1 MISQETPLISVIM
14 GIYNCADTLPNAI
27 ESILNQT
34 CQDFELVLCNDG
46 STDET
51 LKIAQRYAAQ
61 FPEHIVLI
69 QNEKNMGLN
78 FTLNHCL
85 QIARGKYIARMDG
98 DDRSLPNRFQV
109 EATYLDEHP
118 EYAFVSAN
126 LEVFDN
132 DGVWGRTHFKT
143 EPQPRDLVK
152 GSPFSHSAC
161 MVRKSVFDEVGGYS
175 EGRWLMR
182 VEDKHLW
189 HKIYVAGYRGRN
201 LEDILYSYRDDRDGY
216 NKRKLRYRF
225 NNVYVDSLTIRAFH
239 LPLYYYIIAAKAI
252 VIGLLPYP
260 IYNRLHKWKMN
271 RTART
276 RSSDEGC
283 R

>member
-1 MISQETPLISVIM
+1 MKSQETPLISVIM
-14 GIYNCADTLPNAI
+14 GIYNCADTLPDAI

-34 CQDFELVLCNDG
+34 FQDFELILCNDG
-46 STDET
+46 STDKT
-51 LKIAQRYAAQ
+51 LEIAQGYAVR
-61 FPEHIVLI
+61 FPERIVLI
-69 QNEKNMGLN
+69 QNEQN
-78 FTLNHCL
+78 
-85 QIARGKYIARMDG
+85 MDG

-132 DGVWGRTHFKT
+132 KGVWGRTHFKP
-143 EPQPRDLVK
+143 EPQPSDLVK
-152 GSPFSHSAC
+152 GSSFSHSAC

-175 EGRWLMR
+175 EGKWLMR

-189 HKIYVAGYRGRN
+189 YKIYMAGYRGRN
-201 LEDILYSYRDDRDGY
+201 LEEILYSYRDDRDGY

-225 NNVYVDSLTIRAFH
+225 NSVYVASLTIKAFH
-239 LPLYYYIIAAKAI
+239 LPPHYYLIAANAI

-271 RTART
+271 RSTGTSA
-276 RSSDEGC
+276 SDEGC
-283 R
+283 RL